1 MLQCVHGDIRERFL
15 DAFGAAGFQ
24 RSPALSLL
32 QPTIKTS
39 FLFSVGFVDVLDA
52 VAGKSVH
59 LDGAATVQRCFR
71 HFDMDR
77 VSDETHLSLFEMA
90 GALRCSGW
98 RTADLITPL
107 VRYLV
112 QDCDLPIG
120 RLHVTYFGGGNVAG
134 EFLHPD
140 FEARDGYLAAGID
153 PRQIWQGDHSTNV
166 WFEGANSGTE
176 RSGICGPHSELFF
189 DAAPTSVAAVDGN
202 PITQPS
208 RFIEVSNIV
217 TITHRTRSG
226 PNNGLAPLPQP
237 LVELALGMERLE
249 MVVAGRL
256 SVHDTPK
263 LRVIA
268 DVVRSTCAGNLHS
281 EAKSKALRVVVDHA
295 RASAHLIADGGRPG
309 AKGRGNVVRKVI
321 RDSLGAARVIGID
334 LPRLF
339 PKVAQAVAAVDD
351 RLNPNLAPNLGV
363 ISEVFGKEAKRLLRG
378 KSAPLP

>member
-1 MLQCVHGDIRERFL
+1 MRLCYKGVHGDIRERFL

-140 FEARDGYLAAGID
+140 CEARDGYLAAGID
-153 PRQIWQGDHSTNV
+153 P
-166 WFEGANSGTE
+166 
-176 RSGICGPHSELFF
+176 
-189 DAAPTSVAAVDGN
+189 
-202 PITQPS
+202 PS
-208 RFIEVSNIV
+208 R
-217 TITHRTRSG
+217 
-226 PNNGLAPLPQP
+226 
-237 LVELALGMERLE
+237 
-249 MVVAGRL
+249 
-256 SVHDTPK
+256 
-263 LRVIA
+263 
-268 DVVRSTCAGNLHS
+268 
-281 EAKSKALRVVVDHA
+281 
-295 RASAHLIADGGRPG
+295 
-309 AKGRGNVVRKVI
+309 
-321 RDSLGAARVIGID
+321 
-334 LPRLF
+334 
-339 PKVAQAVAAVDD
+339 
-351 RLNPNLAPNLGV
+351 
-363 ISEVFGKEAKRLLRG
+363 
-378 KSAPLP
+378 